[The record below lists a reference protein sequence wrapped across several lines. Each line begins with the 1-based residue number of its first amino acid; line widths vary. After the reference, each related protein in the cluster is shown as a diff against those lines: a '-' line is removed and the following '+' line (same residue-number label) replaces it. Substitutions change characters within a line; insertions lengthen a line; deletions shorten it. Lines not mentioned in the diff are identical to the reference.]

1 MVQGSNLKGLILS
14 GGTGSRLRPFTYS
27 TAKQLLP
34 LANKPVIFYVVE
46 AMVDAGITDIGVI
59 VGHTGAQIEAHLGDG
74 SKFGARLTYIE
85 QDAPRGL
92 AHAVQTAREFLGD
105 DPFAVFLGDNF
116 LKGGIRS
123 HVEAF
128 HQSGATGQILLK
140 RVDNPREFGIAEL
153 DAAGRLQRLVEKPT
167 EPASDLAVLGVYLL
181 RPEFFA
187 AAATITPS
195 FRGELE
201 ITDALQAMLDAG
213 HDLRGHVID
222 DDWVD
227 TGGPEDLL
235 RANRTVLDHQQPCL
249 DGLGESCTTRGNVRI
264 EPGASITGTQIE
276 GPAIIGHGAVIRD
289 TYVGPGTSIGPR
301 VQVTGA
307 RIEHS
312 IVMEDAVIEGARIR
326 DSIIGRH
333 AHVRVAPGFNP
344 ESKADPE
351 SIDARSFKVLL
362 GDNGRL
368 ELE

>member
-1 MVQGSNLKGLILS
+1 MVQGFHLKGLILS

-34 LANKPVIFYVVE
+34 LANKPVISYVVE
-46 AMVDAGITDIGVI
+46 AMVQAGITDIGVI

-74 SKFGARLTYIE
+74 SQFGANLTYIE

-92 AHAVQTAREFLGD
+92 AHAVQTARPFLGD
-105 DPFAVFLGDNF
+105 NPFAVFLGDNF
-116 LKGGIRS
+116 LRSGIRS

-128 HQSGATGQILLK
+128 RASGATGQILLK

-153 DAAGRLQRLVEKPT
+153 DAAGRLRRLVEKPA
-167 EPASDLAVLGVYLL
+167 EPASNLAVLGVYLL

-187 AAATITPS
+187 AARTIKPS

-235 RANRTVLDHQQPCL
+235 RANRTVLDHMQPCIVEPF
-249 DGLGESCTTRGNVRI
+249 GERVTICGNVRI
-264 EPGASITGTQIE
+264 EAGAVVTGSQIE
-276 GPAIIGHGAVIRD
+276 GPAIVGPNAVVRD
-289 TYVGPGTSIGPR
+289 SYIGPGTSIAAR
-301 VQVTGA
+301 TQVTNA
-307 RIEHS
+307 RIKNS
-312 IVMEDAVIEGARIR
+312 IVMEDAVIEGASIR
-326 DSIIGRH
+326 DSIVGCH
-333 AHVRVAPGFNP
+333 AAIRSVVPGFNP
-344 ESKADPE
+344 ESD
-351 SIDARSFKVLL
+351 DAAHKVLL
-362 GDNGRL
+362 GDHGRL
-368 ELE
+368 ELA

>member
-1 MVQGSNLKGLILS
+1 
-14 GGTGSRLRPFTYS
+14 
-27 TAKQLLP
+27 
-34 LANKPVIFYVVE
+34 
-46 AMVDAGITDIGVI
+46 MVDAGITDIGVI

-92 AHAVQTAREFLGD
+92 AHAVQTARDFLGD

-153 DAAGRLQRLVEKPT
+153 DAAGRLQRLVEKPA

-181 RPEFFA
+181 RPEFFGA
-187 AAATITPS
+187 AETIKPS

-227 TGGPEDLL
+227 TGGPDDLL
-235 RANRTVLDHQQPCL
+235 RANRTVLEHQQPSL
-249 DGLGESCTTRGNVRI
+249 EGLGESSTACGNVRI
-264 EPGASITGTQIE
+264 ETGAAVVGSHIE
-276 GPAIIGHGAVIRD
+276 GPAIIGHDAVIRD
-289 TYVGPGTSIGPR
+289 AYIGPGTSIAPR

-307 RIEHS
+307 RIENS
-312 IVMEDAVIEGARIR
+312 IVMEDAVIEGARLR
-326 DSIIGRH
+326 DSIVGRH
-333 AHVRVAPGFNP
+333 AHIRASASG
-344 ESKADPE
+344 DPE
-351 SIDARSFKVLL
+351 STDAPSFKVLL

-368 ELE
+368 ELA

>member
-1 MVQGSNLKGLILS
+1 MVQGFHLKGLILS

-34 LANKPVIFYVVE
+34 LANKPVISYVVE
-46 AMVDAGITDIGVI
+46 AMVEAGITDIGVI

-74 SKFGARLTYIE
+74 SQFGANLTYIE

-92 AHAVQTAREFLGD
+92 AHAVQTARPFLGV

-116 LKGGIRS
+116 LRGGIRS

-128 HQSGATGQILLK
+128 RTSGATGQILLK

-153 DAAGRLQRLVEKPT
+153 DAAGRLQRLVEKPA

-187 AAATITPS
+187 AAETIKPS

-227 TGGPEDLL
+227 TGGPDDLL
-235 RANRTVLDHQQPCL
+235 RANRTVLDYIQPCL
-249 DGLGESCTTRGNVRI
+249 SEPLGEGSSACGNVRI
-264 EPGASITGTQIE
+264 DSGAVITGSQVE
-276 GPAIIGHGAVIRD
+276 GPAIIGPEAVIRNA
-289 TYVGPGTSIGPR
+289 YIGPGSSIGAR
-301 VQVTGA
+301 VQITGA
-307 RIEHS
+307 RVENS
-312 IVMEDAVIEGARIR
+312 IVMEDALIEGAHIR
-326 DSIIGRH
+326 DSIIGRQ
-333 AHVRVAPGFNP
+333 AVIRSVAPGFNS
-344 ESKADPE
+344 ESSVTPH
-351 SIDARSFKVLL
+351 ITVLL

-368 ELE
+368 ELA

>member
-1 MVQGSNLKGLILS
+1 MVQGFNLKGLILS

-34 LANKPVIFYVVE
+34 LANKPVISYVVE
-46 AMVDAGITDIGVI
+46 AMVEAGITDIGVI

-74 SKFGARLTYIE
+74 SQFGAKLTYIE

-92 AHAVQTAREFLGD
+92 AHAVQTARHFLGD
-105 DPFAVFLGDNF
+105 DAFAVFLGDNF

-128 HQSGATGQILLK
+128 HASGATGQILLK

-153 DAAGRLQRLVEKPT
+153 DDSGHLQRLVEKPA

-187 AAATITPS
+187 AAETIKPS

-235 RANRTVLDHQQPCL
+235 RANHTVLDQMQPCIL
-249 DGLGESCTTRGNVRI
+249 EPLGDGSSICGNVRI
-264 EPGASITGTQIE
+264 ESGAIVTGSQIE
-276 GPAIIGHGAVIRD
+276 GPAIIGPGAFIRGA
-289 TYVGPGTSIGPR
+289 YIGPGTSIAAR
-301 VQVTGA
+301 TQVTNA
-307 RIEHS
+307 RIANS
-312 IVMEDAVIEGARIR
+312 IVMEDAVIEGANIH

-333 AHVRVAPGFNP
+333 AHIRSRSVAPGLNP
-344 ESKADPE
+344 EMPKSPAH
-351 SIDARSFKVLL
+351 KVLL
-362 GDNGRL
+362 GDHGRL
-368 ELE
+368 ELA